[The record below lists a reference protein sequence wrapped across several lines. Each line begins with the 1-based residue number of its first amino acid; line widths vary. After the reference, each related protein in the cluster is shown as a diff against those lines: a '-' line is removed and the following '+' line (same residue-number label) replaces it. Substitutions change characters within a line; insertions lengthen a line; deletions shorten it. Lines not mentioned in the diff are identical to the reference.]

1 MGIIKTRGLVHRFLL
16 KNEAGESVSET
27 AALQDINVDIEAGSF
42 VAIIGHNGSGKT
54 TLARHFNALL
64 APTEGTVWVD
74 GKDTSD
80 VAQTLAIRRTAGMVF
95 QNPDN
100 QIVASVVEEDVAF
113 GPENLGVPIPEIW
126 ERVAESLEKTGMN
139 AYREMSPNRLSGG
152 QKQRIAIAGILAMKP
167 SCMILDEPTAMLDP
181 GGRQG
186 VLEAVRSLNKQ
197 EGVTVI
203 LITHDMEEAALADRV
218 IVMEKGRIFAD
229 GSPRQVLSDLSLLQ
243 RLQLGA
249 PFAAEL
255 AVQLRSAGMEI
266 PDEIIGEDEL
276 AEAVAAAI
284 PVHCI
289 RRNRNEEELSGTASE
304 RHAAESHTAER
315 YAASPE
321 LIRLEDISFYYG
333 KGLRYEKHALKDI
346 SLQICA
352 GERIALIGPTGS
364 GKSTFLEVLG
374 GLAKPFS
381 GKVFYE
387 GEEIREKGYSR
398 KQLCRMTGMVFQ
410 YPEYQLFGE
419 DVLTDVM
426 FGPRN
431 LGLSE
436 TEAKDQAIQALRMM
450 GIDEKLFSKSPFSL
464 SGGEKRRVAIAGVLA
479 MHPRVLLLD
488 EPAAGLDASGKKDLE
503 ESLLRLQK
511 EEGLTLVQTSHSMED
526 AAEYAERVIVLH
538 EGQIFRD
545 GLAEEVFRDT
555 ESLETIGLAAPRSI
569 YLMRK
574 LSEKGI
580 PVRENAITLSQARE
594 EILSCLQRAESRSVK
609 ETGMETLPEKGEE
622 AGHVS

>member
-1 MGIIKTRGLVHRFLL
+1 MGIIGTRGLVHRFLL
-16 KNEAGESVSET
+16 KTEAGETASET
-27 AALQDINVDIEAGSF
+27 AALQDVNLDIEEGSF
-42 VAIIGHNGSGKT
+42 VAIVGHNGSGKT

-64 APTEGTVWVD
+64 VPTEGTVWVD

-80 VAQTLAIRRTAGMVF
+80 SAQTLSIRRTAGMVF

-100 QIVASVVEEDVAF
+100 QLVASVVEEDVAF
-113 GPENLGVPIPEIW
+113 GPENLGVPTQEIW
-126 ERVAESLEKTGMN
+126 ERVAESLEKTGMS

-181 GGRQG
+181 AGRRS

-203 LITHDMEEAALADRV
+203 LITHDMEEAALTDRV
-218 IVMEKGRIFAD
+218 ILMEKGKIAAD
-229 GSPRQVLSDLSLLQ
+229 GSPCSVLSDLSLLQ
-243 RLQLGA
+243 RLRLGA

-255 AVQLRSAGMEI
+255 AGQLRSAGMTI
-266 PDEIIGEDEL
+266 PGEIIDEDEL
-276 AEAVAAAI
+276 AEAVAAETPA
-284 PVHCI
+284 HCI
-289 RRNRNEEELSGTASE
+289 HEKRNEADPSGMASE
-304 RHAAESHTAER
+304 CHAAGS
-315 YAASPE
+315 E

-333 KGLRYEKHALKDI
+333 KGLNYEKQALQAI

-364 GKSTFLEVLG
+364 GKSTLLEVLS
-374 GLAKPFS
+374 GLAKPSS
-381 GKVFYE
+381 GRVFYE
-387 GEEIREKGYSR
+387 GAEIREKGFTR
-398 KQLCRMTGMVFQ
+398 RQLCGMTGLVFQ
-410 YPEYQLFGE
+410 YPEHQLFGE

-431 LGLSE
+431 LGLSGE
-436 TEAKDQAIQALRMM
+436 QAKERAGQALRLM
-450 GIDEKLFSKSPFSL
+450 GIDEKLFTKSPFLL

-488 EPAAGLDASGKKDLE
+488 EPAAGLDAAGKTDLE

-511 EEGLTLVQTSHSMED
+511 EDGLTLVQTSHSMED
-526 AAEYAERVIVLH
+526 AAQYADRIIVLQ
-538 EGQIFRD
+538 EGRILRD
-545 GLAEEVFRDT
+545 GPAAEVFQDT
-555 ESLETIGLAAPRSI
+555 ESLEEIGLAAPRSL
-569 YLMRK
+569 YLLRK
-574 LSEKGI
+574 LREKGI
-580 PVRENAITLSQARE
+580 PVRANAITLSQARE
-594 EILSCLQRAESRSVK
+594 EILRCWKEAGAES
-609 ETGMETLPEKGEE
+609 LPDSGKE

>member
-1 MGIIKTRGLVHRFLL
+1 MGIIKTRGLIHRFLL
-16 KNEAGESVSET
+16 KNDAGEVVSES

-54 TLARHFNALL
+54 TLARHFNVLL

-80 VAQTLAIRRTAGMVF
+80 AEQTLAIRRTAGMVF

-100 QIVASVVEEDVAF
+100 QLVASVVEEDVAF
-113 GPENLGVPIPEIW
+113 GPENLGVPTPEIW

-181 GGRQG
+181 GGRQS

-218 IVMEKGRIFAD
+218 IVMEKGRISAD
-229 GSPRQVLSDLSLLQ
+229 GSPRQVLSDLPLLQ

-255 AVQLRSAGMEI
+255 AAQLRDASMTI
-266 PDEIIGEDEL
+266 PEEIISEDEL

-284 PVHCI
+284 PAHCI
-289 RRNRNEEELSGTASE
+289 
-304 RHAAESHTAER
+304 HALRTEGFRSDVHNLDNYPQR
-315 YAASPE
+315 DSSPE

-333 KGLRYEKHALKDI
+333 KSLSYEKHALKDI

-436 TEAKDQAIQALRMM
+436 TEAKNQAIQALRMM

-545 GLAEEVFRDT
+545 GLAEDVFRET
-555 ESLETIGLAAPRSI
+555 ESLETIGLAAPRSL

-574 LSEKGI
+574 LCDKGI
-580 PVRENAITLSQARE
+580 PVRTNAITLSQARD
-594 EILSCLQRAESRSVK
+594 EILNCWK
-609 ETGMETLPEKGEE
+609 E